1 VAALGGGDDLHDG
14 EGSTWRTGE
23 PSRVGACSMPSV
35 VTEHCREERTDTLGY
50 DSLGSVMFPLP
61 RLVTTT
67 EDILGGGEGAWRW
80 STGVRKPWVFAAR
93 LLVARGG
100 DCCLGAGCWPQP
112 FVGARPP
119 AAPGGC
125 SE

>member
-23 PSRVGACSMPSV
+23 PSLVGACSMPSG

-50 DSLGSVMFPLP
+50 DSLGSVMLPLP

-67 EDILGGGEGAWRW
+67 EDILGGGGGGGMAAVHWCQE
-80 STGVRKPWVFAAR
+80 TVGVCSKAI
-93 LLVARGG
+93 GG
-100 DCCLGAGCWPQP
+100 K
-112 FVGARPP
+112 
-119 AAPGGC
+119 GGG
-125 SE
+125 